1 MRALLVCS
9 VLTCLAL
16 TSLAGEVFDL
26 GGGRE
31 IRGDVVKETSDTV
44 FVDLGYTI
52 IGVPKKE
59 IVARRA
65 AVAEGG
71 SGKAEVTRK
80 YLYSTAANLKET
92 SVRENVEKTGPSV
105 VLISTPTGLG
115 SGFIVSKEGHVI
127 TNSHVIQGEQDIA
140 VTLFEK
146 KERGFEKR
154 KVKKVKIVA
163 VNPYMD
169 LALLKLEE
177 DKEFPFVYLGDSYIL
192 KRGETVYAIGNP
204 QGFERSVTQGI
215 VSTRN
220 RYWGGLTFIQTTAA
234 LNPGN
239 SGGPLFNLKGEVI
252 GVNAW
257 IYRGT
262 EGMNFSIPVSRLKS
276 FLKDKDAFAF
286 DKDNPNTGYR
296 YLPPPKKGKPEP
308 KAGKIPGP
316 EDRG

>member
-1 MRALLVCS
+1 MVRITILLALLFCVP
-9 VLTCLAL
+9 AF
-16 TSLAGEVFDL
+16 GEILKL
-26 GGGRE
+26 GAGRE
-31 IRGDVVKETSDTV
+31 VRGKVIKETSDTV
-44 FVDLGYTI
+44 FVDVGYTI
-52 IGVPKKE
+52 VGIPKKE

-65 AVAEGG
+65 AAAEGG
-71 SGKAEVTRK
+71 SSKAEVTRK
-80 YLYSTAANLKET
+80 YLYSTATNLKET

-177 DKEFPFVYLGDSYIL
+177 DKEFPLVYLGDSYIL
-192 KRGETVYAIGNP
+192 KRGEIVYAIGNP
-204 QGFERSVTQGI
+204 QGFERSVTEGI

-220 RYWGGLTFIQTTAA
+220 RY
-234 LNPGN
+234 
-239 SGGPLFNLKGEVI
+239 
-252 GVNAW
+252 
-257 IYRGT
+257 
-262 EGMNFSIPVSRLKS
+262 
-276 FLKDKDAFAF
+276 
-286 DKDNPNTGYR
+286 
-296 YLPPPKKGKPEP
+296 
-308 KAGKIPGP
+308 
-316 EDRG
+316 